1 LKPAR
6 CSTGQDGALA
16 EWLYEAGIG
25 ECRAA
30 CVEDGVIIR
39 AEIERETAGPR
50 AGTILSAHLRANRI
64 AEAVDGTEILLD
76 RVPHGMA
83 EGAALMITITREP
96 LSEPGKPKRAK
107 ARVAPPGALAAIG
120 ASLYDRITASGVPVR
135 SITPHDPDMLE
146 AAGWSE
152 CLEAAHLGEVAFEG
166 GALRISLT
174 PAMTLIDIDG
184 TTTPFALAQSG
195 ITAAGQAITRFGIA
209 GSIGIDLPTLG
220 SKAERNAVA
229 AMLNDALAPPFEA
242 TAINGFGFMQII
254 RPRTRA
260 SLSEILC
267 YDRVPAAARAL
278 LRRAQRAGIVGSVA
292 LAIPPRMEPVFSAH
306 PRWLDQ
312 LGAQLGG
319 TVRLRVDPALGIDA
333 AYVEA

>member
-1 LKPAR
+1 M
-6 CSTGQDGALA
+6 A

-30 CVEDGVIIR
+30 WVEDGMIMR
-39 AEIERETAGPR
+39 AEIERETDGPR
-50 AGTILSAHLRANRI
+50 AGTILPAHLRANRI
-64 AEAVDGTEILLD
+64 AEAADGSEALLD

-83 EGAALMITITREP
+83 EGAALMIEITREP

-107 ARVAPPGALAAIG
+107 ARVAPPGAAAVIG
-120 ASLYDRITASGVPVR
+120 PSLFERIADSGLPVR
-135 SITPHDPDMLE
+135 EITPHDPDALE

-152 CLEAAHLGEVAFEG
+152 CLEAARSGEVAFAG

-184 TTTPFALAQSG
+184 NTKPFVLAQSG
-195 ITAAGQAITRFGIA
+195 ITAVGQAITRFGIA

-220 SKAERNAVA
+220 SKAERNAIA
-229 AMLNDALAPPFEA
+229 AMLGDALAPPFEA
-242 TAINGFGFMQII
+242 TAVNGFGFMQII
-254 RPRTRA
+254 RPRARA
-260 SLSEILC
+260 SLCEILS
-267 YDRVPAAARAL
+267 YDRVAAAARAL
-278 LRRAQRAGIVGSVA
+278 LRRAQRGRIVGSAA
-292 LAIPPRMEPVFSAH
+292 LVIPPRMAPVFAAH
-306 PRWLDQ
+306 PHWCDQ
-312 LGAQLGG
+312 LGIQLGG